1 MILCAFVTIGR
12 TRELMKQYDPP
23 KVTEYGRV
31 TKITERDGNNKN
43 GDGDDEYSE
52 LTSLTGS
59 IT

>member
-1 MILCAFVTIGR
+1 
-12 TRELMKQYDPP
+12 MKQYDPP